1 LEKLPFTPV
10 YEWIKTVRA
19 VSTLFAFS
27 FEVDLQTRR
36 ASFSRRSTHFFAA
49 PPLFVALAT
58 SHSGPPPRRSR
69 AIASSVSAGAARA
82 VRKGAAVVL
91 VEPVARERCV
101 QAPVGARSRRASC
114 MSTI

>member
-1 LEKLPFTPV
+1 MDKDGSSSQYTFC
-10 YEWIKTVRA
+10 
-19 VSTLFAFS
+19 FFS
-27 FEVDLQTRR
+27 FEVDLQSRR

-58 SHSGPPPRRSR
+58 SHSGPPLRRSR
-69 AIASSVSAGAARA
+69 AIASLVSAGAARA